1 MRSVLVFLSLGLA
14 GVVALELWYFYSHRG
29 TWLPHPPAD
38 IVEEVPS
45 SALPGSDEYKL
56 RPLDFYDSV
65 GERPLFV
72 DGRRP
77 PAESPEEEEDTPVA
91 ADSTPPKLTL
101 MGVFMTPQGATALV
115 RNESTKEVLRR
126 RPGEEIDGW
135 QVASIEADRLV
146 VSQAGKQEVLPLRD
160 YSRPPPPPRRATP
173 SRRLPNRTQNPFDR
187 RSRPAAPPRK

>member
-14 GVVALELWYFYSHRG
+14 AVVAMELGYFYSHRG
-29 TWLPHPPAD
+29 TWLPLAPTAV
-38 IVEEVPS
+38 VEEAPS
-45 SALPGSDEYKL
+45 SILPRSDEFKL
-56 RPLDFYDSV
+56 RPLDFYDIV

-77 PAESPEEEEDTPVA
+77 PTESPEDEEEAPAVEDTPV
-91 ADSTPPKLTL
+91 PKLTL

-115 RNESTKEVLRR
+115 RNEATKEVLRR

-160 YSRPPPPPRRATP
+160 YSRPAPPPRRATQPRRTP
-173 SRRLPNRTQNPFDR
+173 STVQNQFGR
-187 RSRPAAPPRK
+187 RSRAAAPPTK